1 MAPPWNLEGSS
12 HPEEEEKLINISL
25 GYKVLPLYMGPTE
38 SCINVTRQTGFRPAS
53 KRGLSDTAWI
63 IHYSFFVHEHVYTT
77 KTLVKELGK
86 EQ

>member
-1 MAPPWNLEGSS
+1 MTTHMTPPWNLEGPSY
-12 HPEEEEKLINISL
+12 PKKKEKLINISL

-63 IHYSFFVHEHVYTT
+63 IYYPFFVREPCLYY
-77 KTLVKELGK
+77 
-86 EQ
+86 